1 MSVEVTTSIRE
12 EDSKTQVTV
21 VASADEVKEY
31 IDAQFKK
38 MRKARIPGFRPGR
51 APRKVL
57 EQNFGGHDAVFTEIT
72 TELINGLAP
81 KAVDS
86 QDILFINNPTFEET
100 PNVVEGEE
108 YTFTLYG
115 KVKPEVELLTYDAV
129 EIKMP
134 SEEVTE
140 EEVDAQIA
148 QLASYYYNFEDVE
161 GRAVEA
167 GDYVSIDLACTANG
181 EPVQGLNSED
191 RLIELG
197 QAIMPES
204 FEEQIIGMN
213 VGDSKSFDF
222 SVEGVSEYA
231 YLEVEAIHAE
241 VTLKAIRTKIN
252 PDITD
257 EFAATVGFESVADL
271 RAKFEEAIAKQKAEQ
286 LPALK
291 ESRCVEALAE
301 RVHGEVPQAYI
312 NFTRQDILRDFYNNL
327 QRQGVTF
334 DDFLA
339 QQHISAEV
347 FQQDL
352 EQEAR
357 EVATQTL
364 ALDALY
370 RELGLEITE
379 EDLAEEFSVVD
390 DPEATRKEWEEAGR
404 MSEIREAVRR
414 RKATEWLLEN
424 AVVTEET
431 GDEDETEDEE
441 D

>member
-1 MSVEVTTSIRE
+1 MEVTTSIRE

-21 VASADEVKEY
+21 VASADEVQEY

-51 APRKVL
+51 APRPVL
-57 EQNFGGHDAVFTEIT
+57 EQNFGGHEAVFAEIT

-86 QDILFINNPTFEET
+86 QDILFINNPDFEET
-100 PNVVEGEE
+100 PNVVEGEG

-115 KVKPEVELLTYDAV
+115 KVKPEVELLTYDPV

-140 EEVDAQIA
+140 EEIDAQIA

-181 EPVQGLNSED
+181 EEVQGLNSED

-197 QAIMPES
+197 QGIMPES
-204 FEEQIIGMN
+204 FEEQVIGMST
-213 VGDSKSFDF
+213 GDSKSFDF
-222 SVEGVSEYA
+222 SVEGASEYE
-231 YLEVEAIHAE
+231 YLGVDAIHAE

-252 PDITD
+252 PEITD
-257 EFAATVGFESVADL
+257 DFAKMVGFDSVADL
-271 RAKFEEAIAKQKAEQ
+271 RTKFEEAISKQKGEQ

-291 ESRCVEALAE
+291 ESRCTEALAE
-301 RVHGEVPQAYI
+301 RVHGEVPQAYV

-334 DDFLA
+334 DEFLA
-339 QQHISAEV
+339 QQHITADA

-370 RELGLEITE
+370 RERGFEITE
-379 EDLAEEFSVVD
+379 EDIAHEFTVVD
-390 DPEATRKEWEEAGR
+390 NPEATRKEWEEAGR

-414 RKATEWLLEN
+414 RKATEWLLET
-424 AVVTEET
+424 AVVTEDT
-431 GDEDETEDEE
+431 GDGDEDEED
-441 D
+441 